1 MRQPPHAQ
9 PQPRST
15 VVHGITLH
23 DDYFWL
29 RERQNPAVHEYL
41 AAENAYAE
49 SHIAATARQLLV
61 SELQARLVDN
71 DESAPIP
78 IGAYAYF
85 MRYTHGQQYP
95 TLMRTPLQE
104 PQQVAQV
111 VCDLNREAHGKPF
124 LKLGDWAV
132 SPDGTYI
139 ALLLDDNGSERFTL
153 HIRRISDGQ
162 AMIPPVPDLHYG
174 LAWSPDGHVLAFV
187 RPDEA
192 WRPSSVWTWQWQHAD
207 SQATCIFFE
216 ANELFNVHLDQSGD
230 QRFLVVGS
238 HSSSSAEV
246 WVFDS
251 QHDYAAQCIA
261 PRQAGIEYDIVM
273 VGEQLYMR
281 TNQQA
286 VNFCV
291 QTRALSH
298 TEWQS
303 YIAHRDDTSI
313 EALNAFEH
321 HLVVWVHRGGLPHV
335 EVYPH
340 DQQPMHC
347 LEFTDAAYNVTSIY
361 QQTYHGSALYLNY
374 ATPIT
379 PQTVLAYDMQRR
391 SYTTIKQDA
400 VGGAGHNPADYL
412 LERVFVPANDGA
424 QIPLTIVRRHDVVCD
439 GSAPALLIGY
449 GAYGANLSVGF
460 VGERLSLL
468 ERGFVLAL
476 AHIRG
481 GSEMGREWYLQGKL
495 AHKQHTF
502 DDFIACGEYLV
513 AQQYTTSA
521 RMGCYGRSAGGLLV
535 GAVITQRPT
544 LFAAA
549 IALVPFVDILNTIL
563 DPTIPLTVPE
573 YEEWGNPNDPVQF
586 RTMWEYSPY
595 DHTSAQTYPA
605 ILTTAGFNDPRVQYW
620 EPAKWIA
627 KLRAVAPAGRYYFL
641 TDMIAGH
648 AGKSGRYDAMIDRAV
663 EYAFLCD
670 ILAVPLH

>member
-1 MRQPPHAQ
+1 MRQPPRAQ
-9 PQPRST
+9 PQPRSI

-29 RERQNPAVHEYL
+29 RERQNPAVHDYI
-41 AAENAYAE
+41 AAENSYADA
-49 SHIAATARQLLV
+49 HISASARQLLV
-61 SELQARLVDN
+61 SELQARLVD
-71 DESAPIP
+71 DDDSAPIP

-85 MRYTHGQQYP
+85 MRYQKGQQYP
-95 TLMRTPLQE
+95 VLMRTTLADPHQ
-104 PQQVAQV
+104 PAQV
-111 VCDLNREAHGKPF
+111 VCDLGHEARGKAF

-132 SPDGTYI
+132 SPDGIYI

-153 HIRRISDGQ
+153 HIRRITDGH
-162 AMIPPVPDLHYG
+162 AMITPVPDLHYG
-174 LAWSPDGHVLAFV
+174 LAWSPDGSVLAFV

-192 WRPSSVWTWQWQHAD
+192 WRPSSVWTWQWQRPD
-207 SQATCIFFE
+207 SPATCLFFE
-216 ANELFNVHLDQSGD
+216 ANELYNVRLEQSGD
-230 QRFLVVGS
+230 QRFLIVGS
-238 HSSSSAEV
+238 HSSSSSEV

-251 QHDYAAQCIA
+251 QHDYAAQCVA
-261 PRQAGIEYDIVM
+261 PRQPDVEYDIVM

-291 QTRALSH
+291 QTRMLSQP
-298 TEWQS
+298 EWQS
-303 YIAHRDDTSI
+303 YIVHRDDTSI
-313 EALNAFEH
+313 EALDAFQQ
-321 HLVVWVHRGGLPHV
+321 HLVVWVRRGGLPQV

-347 LEFTDAAYNVTSIY
+347 LEFSDAAYHVTSIY
-361 QQTYHGSALYLNY
+361 QQTYQGSVVYLSY

-379 PQTVLAYDMQRR
+379 PQTVLAYDLQSRV
-391 SYTTIKQDA
+391 YTTIKQDV
-400 VGGAGHNPADYL
+400 VGGAGHTPSDYI
-412 LERVFVPANDGA
+412 LERVFVPASDGT
-424 QIPLTIVRRHDVVCD
+424 QIPLTIVRRHDVACD

-468 ERGFVLAL
+468 ERGFVIAL

-521 RMGCYGRSAGGLLV
+521 RMACYGRSAGGLLV
-535 GAVITQRPT
+535 GAVVTQRPT

-549 IALVPFVDILNTIL
+549 LALVPFVDILNTIL
-563 DPTIPLTVPE
+563 DPTIPLTIPE
-573 YEEWGNPNDPVQF
+573 YEEWGNPNEPAQF
-586 RTMWEYSPY
+586 QTMWEYSPY
-595 DHTSAQTYPA
+595 DHTSAHAYPA
-605 ILTTAGFNDPRVQYW
+605 ILMTAGFNDPRVQYW

-627 KLRAVAPAGRYYFL
+627 KLRAVAPTGRYYLL

-648 AGKSGRYDAMIDRAV
+648 AGKSGRYDALVDRAV

-670 ILAVPLH
+670 VLSVPLS

>member
-1 MRQPPHAQ
+1 MPQPPRAHT
-9 PQPRST
+9 QPRST

-29 RERQNPAVHEYL
+29 RERQNPAVHDYIG
-41 AAENAYAE
+41 AENSYADA
-49 SHIAATARQLLV
+49 HISAAARQLLV
-61 SELQARLVDN
+61 SELQARLVD
-71 DESAPIP
+71 DDDSAPIP

-85 MRYTHGQQYP
+85 MRYQKGQQYP
-95 TLMRTPLQE
+95 ALMRTTLADPHQ
-104 PQQVAQV
+104 PAQV
-111 VCDLNREAHGKPF
+111 VCDLGHEARGKAF

-132 SPDGTYI
+132 SPDGSYI

-153 HIRRISDGQ
+153 HIRRIADGH
-162 AMIPPVPDLHYG
+162 AMITPVPDLHYG
-174 LAWSPDGHVLAFV
+174 LAWSPDGSVLAFV

-192 WRPSSVWTWQWQHAD
+192 WRPSSVWTWQWQRPA
-207 SQATCIFFE
+207 SPATCLFFE
-216 ANELFNVHLDQSGD
+216 ANELYNVRLEQSGD
-230 QRFLVVGS
+230 QRFLIVGS
-238 HSSSSAEV
+238 HSSSSSEV

-251 QHDYAAQCIA
+251 QHDYAAQCEA
-261 PRQAGIEYDIVM
+261 PRQPDVEYDIDM
-273 VGEQLYMR
+273 VGEQCYMH

-291 QTRALSH
+291 QTRMLND
-298 TEWQS
+298 TEWHT
-303 YIAHRDDTSI
+303 YIVHRDDTII
-313 EALNAFEH
+313 EGLDAFQH
-321 HLVVWVHRGGLPHV
+321 HLVTWVRRGGLPQV

-340 DQQPMHC
+340 DQQAMHC
-347 LEFTDAAYNVTSIY
+347 LEFGDAAYNVTSIY
-361 QQTYHGSALYLNY
+361 QQTYHGAVLYLSY

-379 PQTVLAYDMQRR
+379 PQTVMAYDLQSRV
-391 SYTTIKQDA
+391 YTTIKQDV
-400 VGGAGHNPADYL
+400 VGGAGHNPADYI
-412 LERVFVPANDGA
+412 LERVFVPASDGA

-439 GSAPALLIGY
+439 GTAPALLIGY

-468 ERGFVLAL
+468 ERGFVIAL

-502 DDFIACGEYLV
+502 DDFIACGEFLV

-521 RMGCYGRSAGGLLV
+521 RMACYGRSAGGLLV
-535 GAVITQRPT
+535 GAVVTQRPT

-549 IALVPFVDILNTIL
+549 LALVPFVDILNTIL
-563 DPTIPLTVPE
+563 DPTIPLTIPE
-573 YEEWGNPNDPVQF
+573 YEEWGNPNDPTQF
-586 RTMWEYSPY
+586 QTMWEYSPY
-595 DHTSAQTYPA
+595 DHTIAQTYPA
-605 ILTTAGFNDPRVQYW
+605 ILMTAGFNDPRVQYW

-627 KLRAVAPAGRYYFL
+627 KLRAVAPAGRYYLL

-648 AGKSGRYDAMIDRAV
+648 AGKSGRYDALIDRAV

-670 ILAVPLH
+670 VLAVPLS